1 MIENPVN
8 GKWRF
13 KGRHGCKGMTV
24 ITILKPAM
32 TLLLTVVF
40 AGVFPVVV
48 SALPQLRVNHGP
60 ALSIDELPDHVQTQ
74 EHALGLYADYSDVRG
89 DRVVLYLVNLTD
101 RSYGFL
107 SEAGD
112 LLVKLEWQAP
122 AGDWERAEPYE
133 AARGG
138 RCIHGSVLPPL
149 TLRPGHF
156 CRFLGYYPSAGQH
169 GTVRYRM
176 YLDMVFAAGE
186 QGRSPASRKVELDL
200 VSNVGVGMVSLEAV
214 ERARYDE
221 LAVRASRNFDVL
233 AAMVRGEGGLEN
245 RGQAVASLGRVPE
258 QRTLE
263 LLQEL
268 LHDEDGEFR
277 RTAIMPLSRI
287 ASRFDAARHLVED
300 AFLTAEDTRTRKI
313 AVLAMANMPPSSRTI
328 ELLNK
333 ALQDE
338 VPEIRY
344 AAIGTLAKI
353 GGESPQAVEVI
364 RKLLSSPDYGIR
376 MVAIRAWA
384 RIPMSEQTIPLLENM
399 LRDEVAEVR
408 YMAIYK
414 LADLV
419 PQAEEARTILEE
431 LLEAPDSEMSRRAAH
446 ALRLVERRKTNR
458 EKLLEDDSSAS
469 ETP

>member
-1 MIENPVN
+1 MNV
-8 GKWRF
+8 F
-13 KGRHGCKGMTV
+13 
-24 ITILKPAM
+24 TILKAAM
-32 TLLLTVVF
+32 TFSLTVLF
-40 AGVFPVVV
+40 AGVFPVAV
-48 SALPQLRVNHGP
+48 SAFPQHRVTHGP

-74 EHALGLYADYSDVRG
+74 EDALGLYADYSDVRG

-101 RSYGFL
+101 RSYAFL

-138 RCIHGSVLPPL
+138 RCRHGSVLPPL

-176 YLDMVFAAGE
+176 YLDMVFATGE
-186 QGRSPASRKVELDL
+186 KGQSPASRKVELDL
-200 VSNVGVGMVSLEAV
+200 VSNVGVGKVSLEAV

-221 LAVRASRNFDVL
+221 LALRTSRSFDVL

-287 ASRFDAARHLVED
+287 ASTFDAARHLVED
-300 AFLTAEDTRTRKI
+300 AFLTAEDMLTRKT
-313 AVLAMANMPPSSRTI
+313 AVSAMANMPPSSRTI

-338 VPEIRY
+338 VPEIRF

-364 RKLLSSPDYGIR
+364 RKLLSSPDFGIR
-376 MVAIRAWA
+376 TAAVRAWA
-384 RIPMSEQTIPLLENM
+384 RIPMSEQTIPLMEHM
-399 LRDEVAEVR
+399 LRDEVAQVR
-408 YMAIYK
+408 HMAISK

-419 PQAEEARTILEE
+419 PQSEEARAILEE
-431 LLEAPDSEMSRRAAH
+431 LLGVPDQEMSRRAAR
-446 ALRLVERRKTNR
+446 AIKLVERRKTNR
-458 EKLLEDDSSAS
+458 EKFLENAPSAND
-469 ETP
+469 TP